1 MKKKSKPTEING
13 VPVESLESLARVLYE
28 PIRDYLSSE
37 QGKKDYAEWEKERQK
52 ERQKDNNDLRNV

>member
-52 ERQKDNNDLRNV
+52 DNNDLRNV

>member
-1 MKKKSKPTEING
+1 MKKKNKPTEING

-52 ERQKDNNDLRNV
+52 DNNDLRNV